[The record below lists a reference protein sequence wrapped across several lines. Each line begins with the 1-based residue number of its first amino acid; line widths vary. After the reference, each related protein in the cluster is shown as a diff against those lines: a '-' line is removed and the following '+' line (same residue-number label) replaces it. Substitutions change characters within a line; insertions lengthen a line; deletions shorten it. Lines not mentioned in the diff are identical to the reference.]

1 MCNTYYVRPLFVAHL
16 FFHPL
21 LTRFLGTR
29 FASPLSPLLFTFGL
43 VLYTCISNGELHVDL
58 ELLSIWQT
66 S

>member
-1 MCNTYYVRPLFVAHL
+1 MCNTYYVRPLFVVRV

-21 LTRFLGTR
+21 LAHFFGTR
-29 FASPLSPLLFTFGL
+29 FASPLSFTFGL